1 MDNKEE
7 ATEESMQSDALL
19 RILNQQLTAAYQR
32 DPKNITEVPLPL
44 PRSPSNAS
52 SRSSRT
58 RPAAASPNSPTSW
71 SSRTSSPTSRT
82 SRRPTSRVPP
92 LPRRLPRAVR
102 RTAGGEDRQAE
113 YLLPHAEKKEKK
125 SELSNYDRI
134 VSGNFKKKT
143 EEKCYLEVEEPR
155 AVRRSKEKD
164 RRSKEKD
171 RLDSN
176 RKDKNPSNDNK
187 LNRLF
192 SKEKNQLREGGL
204 KDSARVAEDQ
214 PLNQTAVHAQD
225 ESVSFSSVL
234 ATSVAVKSRRRKG
247 STEGKKEKA
256 KVEEDR
262 HKEKEEGD
270 EAFIFYRPKKGK
282 K

>member
-1 MDNKEE
+1 
-7 ATEESMQSDALL
+7 
-19 RILNQQLTAAYQR
+19 
-32 DPKNITEVPLPL
+32 
-44 PRSPSNAS
+44 
-52 SRSSRT
+52 
-58 RPAAASPNSPTSW
+58 
-71 SSRTSSPTSRT
+71 
-82 SRRPTSRVPP
+82 
-92 LPRRLPRAVR
+92 
-102 RTAGGEDRQAE
+102 
-113 YLLPHAEKKEKK
+113 
-125 SELSNYDRI
+125 

-155 AVRRSKEKD
+155 VVRRSKEK
-164 RRSKEKD
+164 E
-171 RLDSN
+171 RLDSA

-204 KDSARVAEDQ
+204 KDSARVAEDA
-214 PLNQTAVHAQD
+214 PLNQTANAHAQD

-247 STEGKKEKA
+247 STEMKKEKPKA
-256 KVEEDR
+256 EPEDKHR
-262 HKEKEEGD
+262 EKEEGD

>member
-32 DPKNITEVPLPL
+32 DPKNITEV
-44 PRSPSNAS
+44 
-52 SRSSRT
+52 T
-58 RPAAASPNSPTSW
+58 FE
-71 SSRTSSPTSRT
+71 
-82 SRRPTSRVPP
+82 RVIEEFQDE
-92 LPRRLPRAVR
+92 
-102 RTAGGEDRQAE
+102 AGGSKSELSYLMVIEDKLSDIADFAAPDFKGFLALFGE
-113 YLLPHAEKKEKK
+113 LLEAKIGKLKKKEKK